1 MVKKQFR
8 SMKVQGLS
16 GYKYKETPGIMLK
29 GQWLKEA
36 GFEVGKYV
44 QVKCEDGKLIISLD
58 EDKEKLIEAEKLF
71 VEHKK
76 KVMYEEIQ
84 KEKDLFCTQ
93 YVAEQKAG
101 YR

>member
-16 GYKYKETPGIMLK
+16 GYKYKETPTIMLK

-36 GFEVGKYV
+36 GFEVGRYV

-58 EDKEKLIEAEKLF
+58 EDKEMLIEAEKLF
-71 VEHKK
+71 IENKK
-76 KVMYEEIQ
+76 KIMYEEIQ
-84 KEKDLFCTQ
+84 QEKDLFCAQ